1 MAYLITTA
9 NVAIRQGAGH
19 ELVEHNPIGV
29 DIRLE
34 AVGVWVLHTDHFSSL
49 HRPDQAG
56 KPGRSA
62 NGWPIVPD
70 PTNQTGYNSE
80 PPT

>member
-1 MAYLITTA
+1 MAHLVTTA

-19 ELVEHNPIGV
+19 ELVKHNPIGV

-34 AVGVWVLHTDHFSSL
+34 AVGVRVLHTNHLSSL
-49 HRPDQAG
+49 QTG

-70 PTNQTGYNSE
+70 PTSQTGYNSE
-80 PPT
+80 SPT